1 MGMLRRL
8 LALLLLLLLLLGLAS
23 AHAEGAQ
30 IDWALVDGP
39 PYHLRGVSGDG
50 PARSVEELGDG
61 ITDRLVAQLAQALPQ
76 YRHRL
81 VWLSRQAMWRQI
93 RAGQPLCYP
102 DAFRSEERRRVAWFS
117 EVSPGV
123 PQVLLL
129 RPGLHKGATRLS
141 LQSLLQDAR
150 LHGMFEKQRSYGPR
164 LDPLLAIPGEGRAQ
178 QWQAMPNGPQ
188 LLRMLEHGRMD
199 YLIEFA
205 TAVQHHREQLQPPP
219 QFGLAR
225 ITEEEV
231 PPPTAVACTRSD
243 WGRAVI
249 VDIDA
254 AIRRISAQ
262 SEGGA
267 ALLRWLPPE
276 LRRSEAARIERYYR
290 ERAGRSAIE

>member
-1 MGMLRRL
+1 MGVARWLLVGAAL
-8 LALLLLLLLLLGLAS
+8 LAPVLPS
-23 AHAEGAQ
+23 YAEAPV

-39 PYHLRGVSGDG
+39 PYHLRRAAQQG
-50 PARSVEELGDG
+50 PPRSVDELGDG
-61 ITDRLVAQLAQALPQ
+61 ISDRLVAQLAQALPQ

-81 VWLSRQAMWRQI
+81 HWLSRQAMWRQI
-93 RAGQPLCYP
+93 RAGQSLCYP
-102 DAFRSEERRRVAWFS
+102 DAFRTEERLRVAWFS

-129 RPGLHKGATRLS
+129 RPGLHEGAIRLS
-141 LQSLLQDAR
+141 LQSLLQDGSLR
-150 LHGMFEKQRSYGPR
+150 GVFEKQRSYGPR
-164 LDPLLAIPGEGRAQ
+164 LDPLLADHGDGTAL
-178 QWQAMPNGPQ
+178 QWQTLPNGPQ
-188 LLRMLEHGRMD
+188 LLRMLERGRMD

-219 QFGLAR
+219 HFGLAR
-225 ITEEEV
+225 IAEDET
-231 PPPTAVACTRSD
+231 PPPSAVACTRND

-254 AIRRISAQ
+254 AIRRISLH

-290 ERAGRSAIE
+290 ERAARSAIE